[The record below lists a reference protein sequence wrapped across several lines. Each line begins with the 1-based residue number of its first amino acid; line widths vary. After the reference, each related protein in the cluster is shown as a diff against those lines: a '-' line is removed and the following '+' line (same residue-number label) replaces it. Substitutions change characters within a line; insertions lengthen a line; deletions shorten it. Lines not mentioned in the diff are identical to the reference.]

1 MAADFIVETPR
12 GRIIEVR
19 HANGSVTAELKWN
32 PGMGDEYAGRFRRAQ
47 RFMDSECLRL
57 MDPYVPMRTGALV
70 KSGTLGTVI
79 GSGKIQYIVPYAR
92 RQYYENKGGS
102 PGHPKGGRLWC
113 ERMKVDHME
122 TLRREV
128 GKIVAGGK

>member
-1 MAADFIVETPR
+1 MAADIIVETPR
-12 GRIIEVR
+12 GRIIEVK
-19 HANGSVTAELKWN
+19 HANGSVRAELKWN
-32 PGMGDEYAGRFRRAQ
+32 HGMGDEYAGRFRRAQ

-113 ERMKVDHME
+113 ERMKADHME